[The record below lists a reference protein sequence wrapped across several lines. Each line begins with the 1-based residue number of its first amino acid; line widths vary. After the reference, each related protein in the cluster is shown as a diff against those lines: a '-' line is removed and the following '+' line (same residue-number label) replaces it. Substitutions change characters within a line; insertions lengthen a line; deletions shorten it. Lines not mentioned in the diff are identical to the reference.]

1 MESIRARVRRAER
14 QLFSDCYSSS
24 YNDPEVEKC
33 GKEMIERVQTRILIV
48 SQASLNKES
57 IRNMAAER
65 WQFYRHLIR
74 ICCIWSFF
82 GAIVGTFAGSG
93 IHMTKLS
100 KDPAQLAS
108 FPIYYGLLSNL
119 GILVWAAGGIISLFA
134 SFHVEGANKIRSLLR
149 WAGILT
155 LILLLDDFF
164 LIHDILFPRVL
175 RLPEWLVYLFYL
187 VAFPLFFLRHLK
199 AIFAQTEYR
208 ILALGVFL
216 LGLSFLIDMN
226 VLPGGIDV
234 EDGFK
239 LAGMVAY
246 SYYWIVTSHRLIVLP
261 AQSPSSAALSQ

>member
-1 MESIRARVRRAER
+1 MTLEQRS
-14 QLFSDCYSSS
+14 
-24 YNDPEVEKC
+24 
-33 GKEMIERVQTRILIV
+33 
-48 SQASLNKES
+48 
-57 IRNMAAER
+57 
-65 WQFYRHLIR
+65 FYRHLIR
-74 ICCIWSFF
+74 IFCIWSFF
-82 GAIVGTFAGSG
+82 GTIVGTFAGSG

-119 GILVWAAGGIISLFA
+119 GILVWAAGGFIPLFA
-134 SFHVEGANKIRSLLR
+134 SFHVEGVKTRSLLR

-175 RLPEWLVYLFYL
+175 RLSELLVYLFYL

-208 ILALGVFL
+208 ILGLGVFL

-246 SYYWIVTSHRLIVLP
+246 SYYWIVTSHRLITQPVH
-261 AQSPSSAALSQ
+261 SPSSEALSQ

>member
-1 MESIRARVRRAER
+1 M
-14 QLFSDCYSSS
+14 
-24 YNDPEVEKC
+24 
-33 GKEMIERVQTRILIV
+33 KEAI
-48 SQASLNKES
+48 S
-57 IRNMAAER
+57 NMTFEQR
-65 WQFYRHLIR
+65 QFYRHLTVIF
-74 ICCIWSFF
+74 CIWAFF
-82 GAIVGTFAGSG
+82 GAIVGAFAGSG
-93 IHMTKLS
+93 IRMTKLS

-134 SFHVEGANKIRSLLR
+134 SFHVEGAKIRSLLR

-175 RLPEWLVYLFYL
+175 RLPEWLVYLFFL

-199 AIFAQTEYR
+199 PIFGQTEYR

-246 SYYWIVTSHRLIVLP
+246 SYYWIVTSHELITQP
-261 AQSPSSAALSQ
+261 AQSPFSEALSQ